1 MKLVLPQYRRFV
13 SKQQACSVVQRS
25 SFKFSMGRNVLSFNE
40 FSGRSCRSMSTLPQ
54 DQKSQHEK
62 ERHSKMHSDL
72 AQKQI
77 ARKHSLENRST
88 LHRKQ
93 IQRDI
98 PLLESVWGKSPI
110 LNVAPLIRIS
120 QSSSGRSELLN
131 VLRNDKKHQSYALAG
146 HGVPQQLLQDHIK
159 MAYNFLKAK
168 KTKDVSLYGFDQYQ
182 SFDSVWF
189 FDKEINRTE
198 RWKPQTEFLQSQMEL
213 YLTVMNRLAS
223 VLGIVLYEDDDQRKF
238 QTGLSHWNVNISR
251 FHVNGP
257 NCAPLIPMVEWMP
270 QNTVQSPGDLSIRL
284 EGFYTPPYSDLR
296 RKRKIPLT
304 LTFVA
309 SFRDGS

>member
-1 MKLVLPQYRRFV
+1 MKLILPQCRRFV

-25 SFKFSMGRNVLSFNE
+25 SFKFNMGRNALSFNE
-40 FSGRSCRSMSTLPQ
+40 LSGRSCRSMSTLPQ

-62 ERHSKMHSDL
+62 ERYSKMHSEL

-77 ARKHSLENRST
+77 ARKNSLKNRNT

-146 HGVPQQLLQDHIK
+146 HGVPQQLLQDHVK
-159 MAYNFLKAK
+159 MAYNFLKDN
-168 KTKDVSLYGFDQYQ
+168 KTKDISLYGFDQYQ
-182 SFDSVWF
+182 SFD
-189 FDKEINRTE
+189 R
-198 RWKPQTEFLQSQMEL
+198 
-213 YLTVMNRLAS
+213 
-223 VLGIVLYEDDDQRKF
+223 
-238 QTGLSHWNVNISR
+238 
-251 FHVNGP
+251 
-257 NCAPLIPMVEWMP
+257 
-270 QNTVQSPGDLSIRL
+270 
-284 EGFYTPPYSDLR
+284 
-296 RKRKIPLT
+296 
-304 LTFVA
+304 
-309 SFRDGS
+309 